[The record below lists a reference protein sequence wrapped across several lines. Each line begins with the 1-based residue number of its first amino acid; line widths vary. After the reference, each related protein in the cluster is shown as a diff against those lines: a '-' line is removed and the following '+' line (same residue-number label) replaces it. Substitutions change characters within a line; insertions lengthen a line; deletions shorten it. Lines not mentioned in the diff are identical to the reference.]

1 MHSEESDIFGSSQT
15 RSREGAEMRILP
27 GFADLYSM
35 RALVCICCV
44 FMRLCLFSTFWICVF
59 GSRMETSSSEL
70 RILPGFADRRFLTA
84 AAAAAC
90 STPVSVCLLCLVY
103 LCVCVFAGVF

>member
-1 MHSEESDIFGSSQT
+1 
-15 RSREGAEMRILP
+15 MRILP

-59 GSRMETSSSEL
+59 GSRMETSNSEL
-70 RILPGFADRRFLTA
+70 RILPGFADRRSLTA

-90 STPVSVCLLCLVY
+90 STPVSVCLLCLVC